1 MHSNT
6 LSLLLAAIAGLSL
19 SEASILPRHGPAGPA
34 GPPGYP
40 VPGFPGD
47 HPPPPPRGP
56 PGPPSPPGGPP
67 GPPPPPPHVSP
78 RVPTVQLANGT
89 YKGKHSKEF
98 NHDLFL
104 GMPYAQP
111 PVGSLRFS
119 SPKALDE
126 AWKKPRN
133 ATEFGW
139 MCIGYGSDTQAL
151 GNPVNEDCLTIN
163 IVRPSGVKP
172 GDELPVGL
180 WVHGG
185 SYTNG
190 GSRDPRYNLSWIVDQ
205 SVKEGKP
212 IIAASINYRVSQWGF
227 LFSEEMQ
234 KEGAGNLAF
243 KDQRM
248 ALKWLHDNVAAFGGS
263 ADKVT
268 VWGESAGA
276 RSLGMQLVAY
286 DGQHDDLFRA
296 AILESGSPVALFG
309 DASSW
314 QGYYDALV
322 KKTGCDSASSS
333 LECLRELPWE
343 TLNNVF
349 NSTTALSVPAPPL
362 TAVIDG
368 DFMTAQ
374 ASQLLLA
381 GKFAHVPLLMGNNFD
396 EGTAYGK
403 KGINT
408 TEQFQSWLSS
418 LGLNKAQVA
427 TATALYPDI
436 PEVGIP
442 ASFVGRPQ
450 NEYGL
455 QWKRSAA
462 FAGDFQQ
469 HAGRRLLAQVYSAS
483 AIPVF
488 SYLWNNYVNGIP
500 AIIGSTHFQEVAFV
514 FNNIKGV
521 GYAANPFENKPETF
535 VELADLMSKMWV
547 AFMHDLTPNSV
558 KTAPSHVTWPQY
570 SLLDPQNIVF
580 NANKTDLS
588 YTAADTVRKEEVAFL
603 LDSVF
608 A

>member
-1 MHSNT
+1 
-6 LSLLLAAIAGLSL
+6 
-19 SEASILPRHGPAGPA
+19 
-34 GPPGYP
+34 
-40 VPGFPGD
+40 
-47 HPPPPPRGP
+47 
-56 PGPPSPPGGPP
+56 
-67 GPPPPPPHVSP
+67 
-78 RVPTVQLANGT
+78 
-89 YKGKHSKEF
+89 
-98 NHDLFL
+98 
-104 GMPYAQP
+104 
-111 PVGSLRFS
+111 
-119 SPKALDE
+119 
-126 AWKKPRN
+126 
-133 ATEFGW
+133 
-139 MCIGYGSDTQAL
+139 
-151 GNPVNEDCLTIN
+151 
-163 IVRPSGVKP
+163 
-172 GDELPVGL
+172 
-180 WVHGG
+180 
-185 SYTNG
+185 
-190 GSRDPRYNLSWIVDQ
+190 
-205 SVKEGKP
+205 
-212 IIAASINYRVSQWGF
+212 
-227 LFSEEMQ
+227 MQ

-349 NSTTALSVPAPPL
+349 NSTTALSVATPPL

-408 TEQFQSWLSS
+408 TEQFESWLSS
-418 LGLNKAQVA
+418 LGLNKAQIAIA
-427 TATALYPDI
+427 TTLYPDI
-436 PEVGIP
+436 PEEGIP
-442 ASFVGRPQ
+442 ASFIGRPQ

-558 KTAPSHVTWPQY
+558 KTAPSHVAWPEY
-570 SLLDPQNIVF
+570 SLLEPLNIVF

-588 YTAADTVRKEEVAFL
+588 YTAVDTVRKEEVAFL

>member
-1 MHSNT
+1 
-6 LSLLLAAIAGLSL
+6 
-19 SEASILPRHGPAGPA
+19 
-34 GPPGYP
+34 
-40 VPGFPGD
+40 
-47 HPPPPPRGP
+47 
-56 PGPPSPPGGPP
+56 
-67 GPPPPPPHVSP
+67 PPPPHNP
-78 RVPTVQLANGT
+78 PTPGAPTAKLALGT
-89 YKGKHSKEF
+89 YQGKHSKEF
-98 NHDLFL
+98 DHDLFL

-119 SPKALDE
+119 SPQALNKP
-126 AWKKPRN
+126 WKGARN

-139 MCIGYGSDTQAL
+139 MCIGYGSDTQSL

-163 IVRPSGVKP
+163 IVRPSSVKA

-190 GSRDPRYNLSWIVDQ
+190 GSKDPRYNLSWIVDQ

-212 IIAASINYRVSQWGF
+212 IVAASINYRVSQWGF

-234 KEGAGNLAF
+234 AEGAGNLAF
-243 KDQRM
+243 KDQRL

-286 DGQHDDLFRA
+286 DGQHDNLFRA

-309 DASSW
+309 NATTW

-322 KKTGCDSASSS
+322 KKTGCSSS
-333 LECLRELPWE
+333 SNSLACLREVPWK
-343 TLNNVF
+343 TLNDIF
-349 NSTTALSVPAPPL
+349 NSTTALSVSSPPL

-368 DFMTAQ
+368 DFMTDQ
-374 ASQLLLA
+374 ASRLLLS
-381 GKFAHVPLLMGNNFD
+381 GRFAKVPLLMGNNFD

-408 TEQFQSWLSS
+408 TEEFQSWLSS

-436 PEVGIP
+436 PDQGIP

-469 HAGRRLLAQVYSAS
+469 HAGRRLLALTYSAYS
-483 AIPVF
+483 IPVF
-488 SYLWNNYVNGIP
+488 SYLWNVYVNGLP
-500 AIIGSTHFQEVAFV
+500 AILGATHFQEVAFV

-521 GYAANPFENKPETF
+521 GYGANPFEGKPETF
-535 VELADLMSKMWV
+535 VQLADLMSKMWV

-558 KTAPSHVTWPQY
+558 ETAPEHTAWPQY
-570 SLLDPQNIVF
+570 SLLQPQNLVF
-580 NANKTDLS
+580 DVNKTDVT
-588 YTAADTVRKEEVAFL
+588 YVAPDTVRKEEIAFL
-603 LDSVF
+603 LNDVF

>member
-1 MHSNT
+1 
-6 LSLLLAAIAGLSL
+6 
-19 SEASILPRHGPAGPA
+19 
-34 GPPGYP
+34 
-40 VPGFPGD
+40 
-47 HPPPPPRGP
+47 
-56 PGPPSPPGGPP
+56 
-67 GPPPPPPHVSP
+67 
-78 RVPTVQLANGT
+78 
-89 YKGKHSKEF
+89 
-98 NHDLFL
+98 
-104 GMPYAQP
+104 
-111 PVGSLRFS
+111 
-119 SPKALDE
+119 
-126 AWKKPRN
+126 
-133 ATEFGW
+133 
-139 MCIGYGSDTQAL
+139 
-151 GNPVNEDCLTIN
+151 
-163 IVRPSGVKP
+163 
-172 GDELPVGL
+172 
-180 WVHGG
+180 
-185 SYTNG
+185 
-190 GSRDPRYNLSWIVDQ
+190 
-205 SVKEGKP
+205 
-212 IIAASINYRVSQWGF
+212 
-227 LFSEEMQ
+227 
-234 KEGAGNLAF
+234 
-243 KDQRM
+243 M